1 VVNIFFFGCGF
12 AALGSL
18 WLNDFLLR
26 RSIFMSG
33 ALSGIK
39 IIETA
44 SYVTGPFASQLL
56 ADMGAE
62 VVKIE
67 EPKRGDPFR
76 GWGERNYAAT
86 FCSLNRNKKSL
97 TLDLRTEEGRGIAL
111 KLAQNADALIQNFR
125 PGVMEKYG
133 LGYEAV
139 KAVNPKI
146 VYCSISGFGPKGPYR
161 DMPGYDTIGQARS
174 GLLSL
179 VTDPGKPLGMGI
191 SFSDHLTG
199 MFACYGILAALM
211 NRMLTGEG
219 QLVETSLL
227 RASVSFV
234 SENAARFFENGH
246 VPRRKHRT
254 TTAGVFAFEDQDGLP
269 FVLHMSSPDKFWLGL
284 FDVVG
289 KPEWAQDPRFNNRK
303 ARTEN
308 YDLLVERLTPI
319 FRSGGR
325 DEWLKRLIEKDVPAA
340 PINTLDEV
348 FADPQ
353 VKTYGFPIEVEH
365 PKMGKVKLVG
375 NAVDMSR
382 TPPSIDSPPP
392 VLGEHTDEILNSLG
406 YDAAAVSALRHKGV
420 I

>member
-1 VVNIFFFGCGF
+1 MN
-12 AALGSL
+12 
-18 WLNDFLLR
+18 R
-26 RSIFMSG
+26 P
-33 ALSGIK
+33 LSGIK
-39 IIETA
+39 VIETA

-62 VVKIE
+62 VIKIE
-67 EPKRGDPFR
+67 EPRRGDPFR

-86 FCSLNRNKKSL
+86 FCSLNRNKKSV
-97 TLDLRTEEGRGIAL
+97 TLDLRAEEGRNIAL
-111 KLAQNADALIQNFR
+111 KLTEKADALIQNFR

-139 KAVNPKI
+139 KAINAKI
-146 VYCSISGFGPKGPYR
+146 VYCSISGFGPRGPYR
-161 DMPGYDTIGQARS
+161 NMPGYDTIGQARS
-174 GLLSL
+174 GILSL
-179 VTDPGKPLGMGI
+179 VTDAGQPQGMGI

-199 MFACYGILAALM
+199 MYACYGVLSALM
-211 NRMLTGEG
+211 HRMLTGEG
-219 QLVETSLL
+219 QQVETSLL

-234 SENAARFFENGH
+234 SENAARYFETGH

-254 TTAGVFAFEDQDGLP
+254 TTAGVFAFEDQVGLP
-269 FVLHMSSPDKFWLGL
+269 FVLHMSSPDKFWLAL

-289 KPEWAQDPRFNNRK
+289 KSEWAQDARFNNRK
-303 ARTEN
+303 ARIEN
-308 YDLLVERLTPI
+308 YDLLVEQLTPI
-319 FRSGGR
+319 FRSGRR
-325 DEWLKRLIEKDVPAA
+325 DEWLRRLIEKDVPAA

-382 TPPSIDSPPP
+382 TPPAIDSPPP
-392 VLGEHTDEILNSLG
+392 VLGEHTEEVLNSLG
-406 YDAAAVSALRHKGV
+406 YDARAVASLRDKG
-420 I
+420 II

>member
-1 VVNIFFFGCGF
+1 
-12 AALGSL
+12 
-18 WLNDFLLR
+18 
-26 RSIFMSG
+26 MSG
-33 ALSGIK
+33 ALAGIK
-39 IIETA
+39 VVEAA

-62 VVKIE
+62 VIKIE

-86 FCSLNRNKKSL
+86 FCSLNRNKQSI
-97 TLDLRTEEGRGIAL
+97 TLDLRTDEATEIAR
-111 KLAQNADALIQNFR
+111 KLASRADVLIQNFR
-125 PGVMEKYG
+125 PGVMEKRG
-133 LGYEAV
+133 LGYDDV
-139 KAVNPKI
+139 KKLNAKI

-161 DMPGYDTIGQARS
+161 DMPGYDTVGQARS

-179 VTDPGKPLGMGI
+179 LTDPGKPQGMGI

-199 MFACYGILAALM
+199 MYACYGVLGALI

-219 QLVETSLL
+219 QHVETSLL

-234 SENAARFFENGH
+234 SENAARYFETGH

-289 KPEWAQDPRFNNRK
+289 KREWAQDSRFNNRK
-303 ARTEN
+303 GRMAN
-308 YDLLVERLTPI
+308 YDALVEQLAPI
-319 FRSGGR
+319 FRGGR
-325 DEWLKRLIEKDVPAA
+325 RDDWLGRLAEKDVPAA

-353 VKTYGFPIEVEH
+353 VREYGFPIEVEH
-365 PKMGKVKLVG
+365 PKMGNMKLVG

-382 TPPSIDSPPP
+382 TPPGIDRPPP
-392 VLGEHTDEILNSLG
+392 MLGEHTEEILASLG
-406 YDAAAVSALRHKGV
+406 YDNGEIASLREKGV

>member
-1 VVNIFFFGCGF
+1 MN
-12 AALGSL
+12 
-18 WLNDFLLR
+18 
-26 RSIFMSG
+26 G
-33 ALSGIK
+33 ALEGIK
-39 IIETA
+39 VVEAA
-44 SYVTGPFASQLL
+44 SYVTGPFAAQLL

-86 FCSLNRNKKSL
+86 FCSLNRNKKSV
-97 TLDLRTEEGRGIAL
+97 TLDLRADEGREIAL
-111 KLAQNADALIQNFR
+111 KLASNADVLIQNFR
-125 PGVMEKYG
+125 PGVMEKRG
-133 LGYEAV
+133 LGYDDIKKINA
-139 KAVNPKI
+139 KI

-161 DMPGYDTIGQARS
+161 DMPGYDTVGQARS

-179 VTDPGKPLGMGI
+179 LTDPGKPQGMGI

-199 MFACYGILAALM
+199 MYACYGVLSALM
-211 NRMLTGEG
+211 NRLLTGEG
-219 QLVETSLL
+219 QHVETSLL

-234 SENAARFFENGH
+234 GENAARYFETGH

-254 TTAGVFAFEDQDGLP
+254 TTAGVFAFEDRDGLP
-269 FVLHMSSPDKFWLGL
+269 FVLHMSSPDKFWRNM
-284 FDVVG
+284 FAVVG
-289 KPEWAQDPRFNNRK
+289 KPEWAEDSRFSNRK
-303 ARTEN
+303 GRMEN
-308 YDLLVERLTPI
+308 YDTLVEQLTPI
-319 FRSGGR
+319 FHGGRR
-325 DEWLKRLIEKDVPAA
+325 DEWLRRLTEMDVPAA

-353 VKTYGFPIEVEH
+353 VKTYGFPVEVEH
-365 PKMGKVKLVG
+365 PKMGKMKLVG

-392 VLGEHTDEILNSLG
+392 VLGEHTDEILAALG
-406 YDAAAVSALRHKGV
+406 YDSPAIADLRSKGA

>member
-1 VVNIFFFGCGF
+1 MN
-12 AALGSL
+12 
-18 WLNDFLLR
+18 R
-26 RSIFMSG
+26 

-39 IIETA
+39 VIEMA
-44 SYVTGPFASQLL
+44 SYVTGPFAAQLL

-62 VVKIE
+62 VIKVE

-86 FCSLNRNKKSL
+86 FCSLNRNKKSV
-97 TLDLRTEEGRGIAL
+97 TLDLRTEEGREVAL

-133 LGYEAV
+133 LGYATVEAI
-139 KAVNPKI
+139 NPKL
-146 VYCSISGFGPKGPYR
+146 VYCSISGFGPTGPYR
-161 DMPGYDTIGQARS
+161 NMPGYDTIGQARS
-174 GLLSL
+174 GILSL
-179 VTDPGKPLGMGI
+179 VTDPGKPQGMGI

-199 MFACYGILAALM
+199 MYACYGVLAALM
-211 NRMLTGEG
+211 NRMMTGEG
-219 QLVETSLL
+219 QHVETSLL

-234 SENAARFFENGH
+234 AENAARYFETGH

-254 TTAGVFAFEDQDGLP
+254 TTAGVFAFEDHEGLP
-269 FVLHMSSPDKFWLGL
+269 FVLHMSSPDKFWLAL
-284 FDVVG
+284 FEVVG
-289 KPEWAQDPRFNNRK
+289 KPEWAQDARFNTRH
-303 ARTEN
+303 ARTQN
-308 YDLLVERLTPI
+308 YDILVEQLTPI
-319 FRSGGR
+319 FRGGR
-325 DEWLKRLIEKDVPAA
+325 RDDWLRKLIDKDVPAA

-353 VKTYGFPIEVEH
+353 VKTYGFPVEVEH

-382 TPPSIDSPPP
+382 TPPAIDRPPP

-406 YDAAAVSALRHKGV
+406 YDAAALASLRHREV

>member
-1 VVNIFFFGCGF
+1 M
-12 AALGSL
+12 A
-18 WLNDFLLR
+18 
-26 RSIFMSG
+26 G
-33 ALSGIK
+33 ALAGIR
-39 IIETA
+39 IIEAA

-56 ADMGAE
+56 ADLGAE
-62 VVKIE
+62 VIKVE

-86 FCSLNRNKKSL
+86 FCSLNRNKKSV
-97 TLDLRTEEGRGIAL
+97 TVDFRTDEGRDVL
-111 KLAQNADALIQNFR
+111 VKLLTGADVFIQNFR
-125 PGVMEKYG
+125 PGVLDKRG
-133 LGYEAV
+133 LGYGDIR
-139 KAVNPKI
+139 KLNPKI

-179 VTDPGKPLGMGI
+179 LTDPGKPQGMGI

-199 MFACYGILAALM
+199 MYACYGVLGALM
-211 NRMLTGEG
+211 NRTLTGEG
-219 QLVETSLL
+219 QHVETSLL

-234 SENAARFFENGH
+234 GENAARYFETGH

-254 TTAGVFAFEDQDGLP
+254 TTAGVFAFEDQEGLA
-269 FVLHMSSPDKFWLGL
+269 FVLHMSSPDKFWFGL

-303 ARTEN
+303 ARVEN
-308 YDLLVERLTPI
+308 YDALNDQLAPI
-319 FRSGGR
+319 FRAGKR
-325 DEWLKRLIEKDVPAA
+325 EDWLRRLIARDVPAA

-353 VKTYGFPIEVEH
+353 VKSYGFPIEVEH
-365 PKMGKVKLVG
+365 PQMGKMQLIG

-382 TPPSIDSPPP
+382 TPPTIDRPPP
-392 VLGEHTDEILNSLG
+392 VLGEQTEEILGALG
-406 YDAAAVSALRHKGV
+406 LDAQAIADLRAKGAV
-420 I
+420 

>member
-1 VVNIFFFGCGF
+1 MN
-12 AALGSL
+12 
-18 WLNDFLLR
+18 
-26 RSIFMSG
+26 G
-33 ALSGIK
+33 ALAGIK

-56 ADMGAE
+56 ADLGAE
-62 VVKIE
+62 VIKVE
-67 EPKRGDPFR
+67 EPARGDPFR

-86 FCSLNRNKKSL
+86 FCSLNRNKKSVTIDFRTDVGRDVMVKLL
-97 TLDLRTEEGRGIAL
+97 TR
-111 KLAQNADALIQNFR
+111 ADVFIQNFR
-125 PGVMEKYG
+125 PGVLDRRG
-133 LGYEAV
+133 LGYDDIKKLNA
-139 KAVNPKI
+139 KI

-179 VTDPGKPLGMGI
+179 LTDPGKPQGMGI

-199 MFACYGILAALM
+199 MYACYGVLGALM

-219 QLVETSLL
+219 QHVETSLL
-227 RASVSFV
+227 RASVSFIA
-234 SENAARFFENGH
+234 ENAARYFETGH

-284 FDVVG
+284 FEVVD
-289 KPEWAQDPRFNNRK
+289 KPEWANDPRFNNRK
-303 ARTEN
+303 VRVEN
-308 YDLLVERLTPI
+308 YDALNEQLAPI
-319 FRSGGR
+319 FRAGKR
-325 DEWLKRLIEKDVPAA
+325 EYWLRRLIAKDVPAA

-353 VKTYGFPIEVEH
+353 VKSYGFPIEVEH
-365 PKMGKVKLVG
+365 PQMGKMQLIG

-382 TPPSIDSPPP
+382 TPPSIDRSPPM
-392 VLGEHTDEILNSLG
+392 LGEQTEEVLSGLG
-406 YDAAAVSALRHKGV
+406 LDANTIENLRAKG
-420 I
+420 